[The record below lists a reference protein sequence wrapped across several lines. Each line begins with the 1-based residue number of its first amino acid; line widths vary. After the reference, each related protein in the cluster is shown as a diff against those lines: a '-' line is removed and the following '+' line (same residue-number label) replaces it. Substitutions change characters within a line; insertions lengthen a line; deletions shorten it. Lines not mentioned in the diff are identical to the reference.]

1 MLPVK
6 KIYIDTRYK
15 TPDSISNSRFKYEL
29 SASVLLPDDTVFY
42 IDDICI
48 PHSWYTIETNINDKF
63 YISVYDFPNTSIYTD
78 YVLTLESKTYT
89 GADLATELQAQLNT
103 LVPAVFTVTYLA
115 SKHVISIV
123 CLSTT
128 KVFKVLTYNDIIQ
141 TYNINDPNDTTDMF
155 KLTVGYS
162 PFYDVT
168 NPFISGPLS
177 LQPIRNIY
185 ISSPNLGNFNTMG
198 PRGEWNIIKK
208 VPVSADYNQMIFDQ
222 VITNMDYLDCSR
234 QSLKTIE
241 FHLKDVN
248 GNFIPLHGA
257 NVSFSIVF
265 NKIS

>member
-1 MLPVK
+1 M
-6 KIYIDTRYK
+6 
-15 TPDSISNSRFKYEL
+15 
-29 SASVLLPDDTVFY
+29 
-42 IDDICI
+42 
-48 PHSWYTIETNINDKF
+48 
-63 YISVYDFPNTSIYTD
+63 
-78 YVLTLESKTYT
+78 
-89 GADLATELQAQLNT
+89 
-103 LVPAVFTVTYLA
+103 
-115 SKHVISIV
+115 
-123 CLSTT
+123 
-128 KVFKVLTYNDIIQ
+128 
-141 TYNINDPNDTTDMF
+141 
-155 KLTVGYS
+155 
-162 PFYDVT
+162 
-168 NPFISGPLS
+168 
-177 LQPIRNIY
+177 Y